1 MHGLSFHHAKNY
13 QKFNCRHA
21 SDGPFP
27 LKECLNQCRI
37 GHFGKGRW
45 AAHPYEDMNG
55 KTPAQVGD
63 LPLDSIYDGSDFVNG
78 KAPADAVYGSNFVN
92 GKAPAQVG
100 DLPLGSIY
108 DGSDFVNGKAP
119 ADAVYGSDFVNGK
132 APAQVGDLPLGSIY
146 DGSDFVNGKAPADS
160 VYGSDFVNGK
170 APAFFDK

>member
-1 MHGLSFHHAKNY
+1 
-13 QKFNCRHA
+13 
-21 SDGPFP
+21 
-27 LKECLNQCRI
+27 
-37 GHFGKGRW
+37 
-45 AAHPYEDMNG
+45 MNG

-170 APAFFDK
+170 APAFFDKWRDCMIGISSMMEVVIVSTVSLLTTWIFENCSWNDCLGTMAQ